1 MTTVRLIRKRVAP
14 SPCCVRPKL
23 PSTNRAFITAAAA
36 FLLGCAGNAAAQTYP
51 TKPVRVIIPFVA
63 GGPADFLALIVG
75 PKLSEAWGHAVII
88 DNRGGGSQIIAT
100 DIAAKAQPD
109 GHTLL
114 LTSGGFAVNVTLYP
128 KLPYDPLRDFVPV
141 NTIASGP
148 NLVVVHPA
156 VPARSIAEL
165 ITYAR
170 SRPGQLVYAS
180 AGSGAPSH
188 LAVELFKAMAKID
201 MVHVPYK
208 GMAPGMTDLLGGQV
222 QLAFPTISA
231 GITHARA
238 GRLRAL
244 AVTTAKR
251 SHAAPEIPTIAEAA
265 LPGFEAS
272 NWFGIIV
279 QAKTPPAVVRK
290 IHDEIARTLSL
301 PDVRERM
308 LSQGLDPVSTT
319 PEEFATYIKSEIS
332 KWAKV
337 IKASGAKAE

>member
-1 MTTVRLIRKRVAP
+1 MQKLKLIRKQASIAV
-14 SPCCVRPKL
+14 
-23 PSTNRAFITAAAA
+23 AAA
-36 FLLGCAGNAAAQTYP
+36 FLFAGTAHVAAQAYP

-63 GGPADFLALIVG
+63 GGPADFIARLVG
-75 PKLSEAWGHAVII
+75 PKLSEAWGYPVII
-88 DNRGGGSQIIAT
+88 DNRGGGNQIIAT
-100 DIAAKAQPD
+100 ELAAKAQPG

-114 LTSGGFAVNVTLYP
+114 LTSGGFAVNVSLYP
-128 KLPYDPLRDFVPV
+128 KLPYDSLRDFTPV
-141 NTIASGP
+141 SLIATGP

-156 VPARSIAEL
+156 VPARSLAEL

-170 SRPGQLVYAS
+170 SKPGQLVYAS

-188 LAVELFKAMAKID
+188 LAVELFKTMARID

-208 GMAPGMTDLLGGQV
+208 GMAPGITDLLGGQV

-251 SHAAPEIPTIAEAA
+251 SPAAPEMPTIAEAA

-272 NWFGIIV
+272 NWYGVIV
-279 QAKTPPAVVRK
+279 QAKTPPQIVRK
-290 IHDEIARTLSL
+290 IHDDIARALTM
-301 PDVRERM
+301 PDIRDRM
-308 LSQGLDPVSTT
+308 LNQGLDPVSMT
-319 PEEFATYIKSEIS
+319 PEEFTAYIKAEIV
-332 KWAKV
+332 KLAKV
-337 IKASGAKAE
+337 VKASGAKAE